1 MTVEKNVLKPT
12 NIESLS
18 YLGFGKDLVKK
29 ILDTTDVTSEN
40 KKYLEELLEYSNE
53 DIDDKINTTISAYKL
68 KFKYEPSKENFWFI
82 NKENQKVNLSSFSKY
97 LLNSIKIQKIEE
109 MIKNEEVNIQSQI
122 RLQIHSNNTNM
133 IYLDMEQAE
142 RLLNINIIENDEES
156 FDILFS
162 NENFIEIY
170 EAKKQLKN
178 NLKNRF
184 GVNVSN
190 ITVVNNQFIIED
202 KKHTIEGNLNL
213 NRLNTLNQKIKNI
226 SKNRL
231 N

>member
-1 MTVEKNVLKPT
+1 MLEKNVLKPT

-40 KKYLEELLEYSNE
+40 KKYLEEILEYSNE

-82 NKENQKVNLSSFSKY
+82 NKDDQKVNLSSFSKY

-122 RLQIHSNNTNM
+122 RLQIHSDNTNM

-156 FDILFS
+156 FDVLFS
-162 NENFIEIY
+162 NENFMEIY
-170 EAKKQLKN
+170 EAKKQLEN

-213 NRLNTLNQKIKNI
+213 NRLNTLNQKIKSI